1 VFSERVWIPKAWLL
15 AAQPPLMALV
25 VLSLALDVRSW
36 LTFDIALHL
45 LFFFVAAMICH
56 GQLSATRPA
65 AAYLTRFYFCM
76 SLGGVLGGIFSG
88 LLAPNLFSWIAE
100 YPILIVAAALARP
113 DTVRPERRE
122 ALIYLALAALV
133 VIAVLP
139 GLRQGFA
146 VVPPYNWLVWG
157 CAIALAA
164 LALLFREFPWRIALA
179 VAAVFVITRVYPPN
193 VRQLETVRSFFGV
206 HKIEVT
212 PDGRFRTL
220 RHGME
225 LHGAQ
230 RLTTD
235 DGKPVTGKPELSTYY
250 HRESPIAEV
259 IEAVQ
264 DKKGGP
270 VSMAVI
276 GLGAGLVACLARP
289 EDRLDYY
296 EIDADVVRIARDP
309 KRFTFIRD
317 CKPDTK
323 IVLGD
328 ARLTLN
334 TRQGSADDVR
344 YDMIHVDAFSSDS
357 IPVHLLTREALRVYL
372 SRLNPGGIIL
382 THISNN
388 HLDLTDVVAAT
399 AASEGL
405 VSRLYDEDVVA
416 DRDPMIKFS
425 TVMIL
430 ARANADFG
438 PLADWDVHK
447 APPGQT
453 PWSDDYSN
461 LLGPLIKKL
470 REGD

>member
-1 VFSERVWIPKAWLL
+1 
-15 AAQPPLMALV
+15 MALV
-25 VLSLALDVRSW
+25 VLMLALDIGSW
-36 LTFDIALHL
+36 LTFDVALHL
-45 LFFFVAAMICH
+45 LFFFVTAMICH

-88 LLAPNLFSWIAE
+88 LLAPNMFSWIAE

-113 DTVRPERRE
+113 DALKSQRRE
-122 ALIYLALAALV
+122 TILCVLAALV

-139 GLRQGFA
+139 GLQQGFT
-146 VVPPYNWLVWG
+146 VVPPYNGLVWA

-164 LALLFREFPWRIALA
+164 VAILTGRSLRIALA

-264 DKKGGP
+264 DKKARTGQHGGDRARRRP
-270 VSMAVI
+270 RRLSRAA
-276 GLGAGLVACLARP
+276 AGPARLLR
-289 EDRLDYY
+289 DR
-296 EIDADVVRIARDP
+296 RRRDP
-309 KRFTFIRD
+309 H
-317 CKPDTK
+317 
-323 IVLGD
+323 
-328 ARLTLN
+328 
-334 TRQGSADDVR
+334 RQG
-344 YDMIHVDAFSSDS
+344 
-357 IPVHLLTREALRVYL
+357 PETLHLHP
-372 SRLNPGGIIL
+372 RLQ
-382 THISNN
+382 
-388 HLDLTDVVAAT
+388 A
-399 AASEGL
+399 
-405 VSRLYDEDVVA
+405 
-416 DRDPMIKFS
+416 
-425 TVMIL
+425 
-430 ARANADFG
+430 
-438 PLADWDVHK
+438 
-447 APPGQT
+447 
-453 PWSDDYSN
+453 
-461 LLGPLIKKL
+461 
-470 REGD
+470 